1 MPENRVMYLGI
12 VLIVAAVS
20 LWLGAELTKR
30 IEWTVPY
37 VGGAGVV
44 LVVLAWRSNS
54 RRRGKPLH
62 ASASNAH
69 DEAGHL
75 RHAHI
80 RPRGIGRGK
89 RSLRARPDVF
99 EPPLPCQTAS
109 MAIGY
114 PAVCSFV
121 NDRVDAE
128 TLATLQAGGT
138 RLIALRSA
146 GYNHVDLDEAGRRGF
161 VGGSAYR
168 STRLMPLRST
178 RLASFWRSIERSTGP
193 TTGYGRPISR
203 SRDWSVSIWSARPV
217 ASSVPVRLARLSHAS
232 CVDSGAVYWRSTWPR
247 MRRFRNSSTSNIQI
261 CRRCTATRTSF
272 RCMCP
277 SHRPLTI

>member
-80 RPRGIGRGK
+80 RPRGMAAANARYAHDLTFSSH
-89 RSLRARPDVF
+89 RCPARRLRW
-99 EPPLPCQTAS
+99 LS
-109 MAIGY
+109 
-114 PAVCSFV
+114 
-121 NDRVDAE
+121 
-128 TLATLQAGGT
+128 GT
-138 RLIALRSA
+138 RRCARSSTIALTPR
-146 GYNHVDLDEAGRRGF
+146 
-161 VGGSAYR
+161 
-168 STRLMPLRST
+168 
-178 RLASFWRSIERSTGP
+178 
-193 TTGYGRPISR
+193 R
-203 SRDWSVSIWSARPV
+203 SRLCRPV
-217 ASSVPVRLARLSHAS
+217 GR
-232 CVDSGAVYWRSTWPR
+232 D
-247 MRRFRNSSTSNIQI
+247 
-261 CRRCTATRTSF
+261 
-272 RCMCP
+272 
-277 SHRPLTI
+277 